1 MYKNTHCIAI
11 VNMTSD
17 LDTAFV
23 LFMFMLSFIFVTVC
37 GLASVYLE
45 YDCFTVQPLQSGKLI
60 TTTFILL
67 DLQLHV
73 LSVSSLKL

>member
-17 LDTAFV
+17 FDTAFV

-37 GLASVYLE
+37 GLASE
-45 YDCFTVQPLQSGKLI
+45 MSIGNMTV
-60 TTTFILL
+60 LL
-67 DLQLHV
+67 FNLYNQE
-73 LSVSSLKL
+73 S